1 MKILGIIPSRYA
13 STRFPGKSLIDIAG
27 KSMIH
32 RVYEQALKSEHLD
45 KVVVATDDDRIFEHV
60 KSFGGEVLMTSK
72 NHRNGTSRCFEVIEA
87 FRVKPEE
94 DQFDAV
100 VNIQGDEP
108 FIDPSQIDKVALL
121 LSDKNA
127 EIATLVKLIENE
139 EELFNPNVVKVVFDQ
154 AKKAK
159 YFSRQ
164 TIPFLRDENKNEW
177 LSKHRFYKHI
187 GIYGYSTEVLTLI
200 TKLKESP
207 LEKAE
212 KLEQLR
218 WLENGFQIPVGITTT
233 QSIAIDTPEDL
244 SKLTNTL

>member
-1 MKILGIIPSRYA
+1 
-13 STRFPGKSLIDIAG
+13 
-27 KSMIH
+27 
-32 RVYEQALKSEHLD
+32 
-45 KVVVATDDDRIFEHV
+45 
-60 KSFGGEVLMTSK
+60 MTSE
-72 NHRNGTSRCFEVIEA
+72 NHQNGTSRCHEVLEA
-87 FRVKPEE
+87 FKVKSGA

-121 LSDKNA
+121 LSEKHA
-127 EIATLVKLIENE
+127 EIATLLKLIENE

-164 TIPFLRDENKNEW
+164 TIPFLRDENKSEW
-177 LSKHRFYKHI
+177 LGKHRFYKHI
-187 GIYGYSTEVLTLI
+187 GIYGYSAEVLTLI
-200 TKLKESP
+200 AKLEESP

-218 WLENGFQIPVGITTT
+218 WIENGFQISIDITTT
-233 QSIAIDTPEDL
+233 QSIAVDTREDL